1 MFSLGVALVLLAAP
15 AVDSPE
21 YKEQLTEGLRRH
33 DGGDYAGA
41 MKVYRSMLATW
52 PHEPLIVYELSLS
65 MNAAGTS
72 PDELITFVESE
83 LKVMKKPNAELYSML
98 GSLWDAK
105 RELAKGETWFRK
117 GVAAFPKSGE
127 LRFNLGINLAMQR
140 KNAEAEKELLRCAEA
155 EPNRPGV
162 WRTLSILCLD
172 LNRLTDAILT
182 KMRFVLLESRSE
194 RGQAAARS
202 LEELLRRSVRV
213 DGKQVTINASN
224 KDDMVV
230 GLLMAASVTKD
241 DLNESEQ
248 LVDAMGGLVA
258 FAAED
263 PKRPLFKS
271 ASSMFVEAKKAGV
284 LEAALWELRRAAS
297 DPAADT
303 WFSKHRKEAEAFDEF
318 MRPVREKA
326 RRASPP

>member
-1 MFSLGVALVLLAAP
+1 MFALSVALVLLAAP
-15 AVDSPE
+15 PVDSPE
-21 YKEQLTEGLRRH
+21 YKEQLSEGLRRH

-41 MKVYRSMLATW
+41 MTVYRSMLATW

-65 MNAAGTS
+65 MNAAGTT

-98 GSLWDAK
+98 GSLWDSK
-105 RELAKGETWFRK
+105 RELAKGEAWFRK

-162 WRTLSILCLD
+162 WRTLSILSLD
-172 LNRLTDAILT
+172 LNRLTDAVVT

-194 RGQAAARS
+194 RGQAAARA

-213 DGKQVTINASN
+213 DGKEVTITVSN
-224 KDDMVV
+224 PDDMVV
-230 GLLMAASVTKD
+230 GLMMAASVTKEE
-241 DLNESEQ
+241 LSESER
-248 LVDAMGGLVA
+248 LVDAMRGVVA

-263 PKRPLFKS
+263 PKRPLLKS
-271 ASSMFVEAKKAGV
+271 ASSMFEDAKKAGV
-284 LEAALWELRRAAS
+284 LDAAMWELRRAAS
-297 DPAADT
+297 DPAADA
-303 WFSKHRKEAEAFDEF
+303 WFSKHRKEADAFDAF
-318 MRPVREKA
+318 MKPVREKA